1 MGTFQNGNKSAY
13 HILFK
18 AQSKKIFCEKE
29 QDLDVRLEE
38 LDSFLSQNTNADGI
52 QEKQQEYARLKQEL
66 SLIYENRGKGTI
78 IRSKARWTE
87 QGEQPTKYF
96 FNLEKWNY
104 NRKVIREIQRTDGEI
119 LHEEKD
125 ILSYIEN
132 FYRDL
137 YTSNRVENT
146 SDSFEA
152 FVENLE
158 IPKLQD
164 KQRDELEGE
173 ISLEECKNVL
183 RTFANGKSPGDDRL
197 TWEFYNCFFWLVGT
211 RFN

>member
-1 MGTFQNGNKSAY
+1 MEIRVLTISYSK
-13 HILFK
+13 HK
-18 AQSKKIFCEKE
+18 AKKFREKE

-38 LDSFLSQNTNADGI
+38 LDSFLSQNTNANGI

-66 SLIYENRGKGTI
+66 SLIYENRGKGAI

-96 FNLEKWNY
+96 FNLEKRNY

-132 FYRDL
+132 FCRDL

-146 SDSFEA
+146 SDPFEA

-173 ISLEECKNVL
+173 ISLEECKNVPKPYL
-183 RTFANGKSPGDDRL
+183 VRKMS
-197 TWEFYNCFFWLVGT
+197 YNKKPSALPAYTSIFDSGYP
-211 RFN
+211 